1 MPITDYKVTDIERDA
16 VRMEGK
22 ADPLSGTLAQNQ
34 AEFDEY
40 AELVRDNLDGLCD
53 YIATM
58 PIAYLSSAAAA
69 TANKGAITGF
79 VPLGAI
85 LEISMTNGNTSAS
98 PTVSIDGATHTFTNM
113 PTVAQVQ
120 ANSTQTYRFVK
131 TGATALTFTKNP
143 DYICEYG
150 TRASGHNYKLYAS
163 GFGNLD
169 GNTFTPTVTSQ
180 SGTLTTTTIN
190 TCSYITS
197 GKIVFFNAN
206 ITLTDKGTGAGEL
219 RLTLPFNSKLSCAG
233 SGSESA
239 STGASIRC
247 LTNAGNNTLGILKYD
262 LTTIIATGY
271 QIAVSITYEA
281 E

>member
-16 VRMEGK
+16 VRMQGK
-22 ADPLSGTLAQNQ
+22 ADPLTGTLAQNQ

-40 AELVRDNLDGLCD
+40 PELVRDNLDGLCD

-98 PTVSIDGATHTFTNM
+98 PTISIDGVTHTFTNM
-113 PTVAQVQ
+113 PTTAQVQ

-150 TRASGHNYKLYAS
+150 THADGWVYKRYAS
-163 GFGNLD
+163 GNVNCKVRKNIGTIVINETGFVIAATPATLYVKAVSIGVNFPF
-169 GNTFTPTVTSQ
+169 TFSTVIHSITSLESCSNQ
-180 SGTLTTTTIN
+180 NIFVSTDTTTTS
-190 TCSYITS
+190 TTVPH
-197 GKIVFFNAN
+197 KIVLSKIAAAATTSAENVTLNN
-206 ITLTDKGTGAGEL
+206 ITYGTW
-219 RLTLPFNSKLSCAG
+219 
-233 SGSESA
+233 
-239 STGASIRC
+239 
-247 LTNAGNNTLGILKYD
+247 Y
-262 LTTIIATGY
+262 
-271 QIAVSITYEA
+271 
-281 E
+281 